1 MVLWYHLNVAQRLER
16 VSVNLNKGMQDN
28 KKRKH
33 SAFTKKHGLTDKIKR
48 KKPQNQGSAK
58 TALPW
63 FCAKKRI
70 KNQKVNNKITPHF
83 RGVCNFEAEITTP
96 EKTKKQ
102 KLHTAFVY

>member
-1 MVLWYHLNVAQRLER
+1 MTKLSVKNPKTRVAQ
-16 VSVNLNKGMQDN
+16 
-28 KKRKH
+28 
-33 SAFTKKHGLTDKIKR
+33 
-48 KKPQNQGSAK
+48 KPRCPGFVQKS
-58 TALPW
+58 
-63 FCAKKRI
+63 AKKRI